1 MALALSG
8 NAVLHRVAATQDARL
23 QTARSYNLP
32 RQLADKALTDAKTAL
47 AATEKEASDECRS
60 GRGKACKALEQREA
74 EARQRVE
81 DARTKLAGLG
91 AQRTEDPGAASLA
104 AIVPWLTPE
113 QIQQAMPALL
123 PLWLELA
130 APVLLSLGLS
140 PPRRE
145 APAKQTRAKRPKKRR
160 RATRKPA
167 AAKKATTGTVLPFT
181 KKA

>member
-8 NAVLHRVAATQDARL
+8 NAVLHRVAATQEARL
-23 QTARSYNLP
+23 QTARSDNLP
-32 RQLADKALTDAKTAL
+32 RQLADKALTDAKMAL
-47 AATEKEASDECRS
+47 ATAEKEASDECRS

-74 EARQRVE
+74 EARARVE
-81 DARTKLAGLG
+81 AARTKLAGLG

-130 APVLLSLGLS
+130 APVLLSLGL
-140 PPRRE
+140 
-145 APAKQTRAKRPKKRR
+145 APARKVPAMPEMKRKSKKKRR
-160 RATRKPA
+160 RKALGSKPA
-167 AAKKATTGTVLPFT
+167 KKGSATVLPFAR
-181 KKA
+181 KA